1 MKKKKKKKKEKR
13 KNANM
18 SIPIRLFDGDVILNI
33 NRTPI
38 TFDEATYTLYNRAI
52 TNPSSLTDEE
62 RRIITCRPLLE
73 EVDALCRGRCG
84 QRLSGLVKKA
94 IEMETL

>member
-1 MKKKKKKKKEKR
+1 MKKKKKEKR

>member
-1 MKKKKKKKKEKR
+1 MKKKKKEKR

-52 TNPSSLTDEE
+52 TNPPPLQMKSEE
-62 RRIITCRPLLE
+62 
-73 EVDALCRGRCG
+73 
-84 QRLSGLVKKA
+84 
-94 IEMETL
+94 